1 MIMRKE
7 YHMLFKQK
15 KKKKKKELRVPYIYA
30 AGRNGTNMAMD

>member
-7 YHMLFKQK
+7 YHMLFKQ